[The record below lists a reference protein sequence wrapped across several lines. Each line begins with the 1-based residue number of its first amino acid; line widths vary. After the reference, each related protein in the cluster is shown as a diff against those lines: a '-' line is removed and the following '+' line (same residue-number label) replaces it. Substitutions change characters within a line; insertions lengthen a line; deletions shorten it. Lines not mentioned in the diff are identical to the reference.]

1 VAAEDPAYARAWRA
15 VLRVLELMQAGRIRR
30 LPFRDAETWLLDG
43 VPVDARAV
51 LEAEGI
57 DLAPAAGPRTFP
69 ARVHLFWYMPE
80 GYRWNLEDPS
90 VRAHVF
96 FQVATRGTD
105 ADIVELL
112 RALRPEELLEAFR
125 RTADRLPTGVR
136 RFWDEFLSRSADAD
150 PAGPP
155 PDFRGPEGRSGGG
168 PG

>member
-1 VAAEDPAYARAWRA
+1 
-15 VLRVLELMQAGRIRR
+15 MQAGRIRR
-30 LPFRDAETWLLDG
+30 LPFRDAEAWLLDG

-57 DLAPAAGPRTFP
+57 DLGPAAGPRTFP

-80 GYRWNLEDPS
+80 GHRWNLEDPS

-136 RFWDEFLSRSADAD
+136 SFWDEFLSRSADAD

-155 PDFRGPEGRSGGG
+155 ADFPSPEGRSGGG
-168 PG
+168 PGWRPPRRRDGPGPASGAPPEP